1 MLTDLAI
8 LFLLLLMNGFFA
20 MAELAIVSARKAR
33 LRQMAE
39 EPKGAGARRALSLAE
54 DTTSFLSVVQ
64 IGVTLNSVL
73 AGAFSGA
80 TLAEPLGEKLN
91 EISFVAPFGEPLAI
105 ALTVVGVTYLSL
117 VIGELAPKRV
127 GLAYAEIIAV
137 RVAFLMQILA
147 RIVAPIVWI
156 LRLSTDLLLRLFG
169 LHDPAP
175 AIVTEEEVKEMIAEG
190 ARGGVFKLAE
200 KDMIEGVMRLADR
213 NVRSIMTPR
222 VDMVW
227 LGIEDTPEENAR
239 IILESGYS
247 RFPVAKGDMEE
258 ILGVVHA
265 KDMLNVALQGGRR
278 SLRSLMRAA
287 LVVPDTT
294 SALRLLDQFRQSRQ
308 HVAVVIDEYGSVEG
322 LVSVTDI
329 LEAIIGDL
337 PEPGQESDF
346 RPVRRADGSWLID
359 GMTPIDEVETLLG
372 IRNMKNGGDFHTLA
386 GFVIDKLGRIP
397 RAGDHFTWEAVR
409 FEVLDMDS
417 RRVDKVLVVP
427 PSDEDQEID

>member
-8 LFLLLLMNGFFA
+8 LVLLLLMNGFFA
-20 MAELAIVSARKAR
+20 MAELAIVSARRSR
-33 LRQMAE
+33 LRQIAE
-39 EPKGAGARRALSLAE
+39 EEKSQGARRALALAE

-80 TLAEPLGEKLN
+80 TLAEPLGQKLN
-91 EISFVAPFGEPLAI
+91 EIPFLTPFGDPLAMG
-105 ALTVVGVTYLSL
+105 LTVVGVTYLSL
-117 VIGELAPKRV
+117 VIGELVPKRI
-127 GLAYAEIIAV
+127 GLAYAEQIAV
-137 RVAFLMQILA
+137 RVSRLMQILA
-147 RIVAPIVWI
+147 RCVAPAVWI
-156 LRLSTDLLLRLFG
+156 LRLSTDLFLKILRL
-169 LHDPAP
+169 HDSSPSL
-175 AIVTEEEVKEMIAEG
+175 VTEEEVKDMIAEG
-190 ARGGVFKLAE
+190 AKGGVFKLAE

-247 RFPVAKGDMEE
+247 RFPVAKGDMDE
-258 ILGVVHA
+258 ILGIVHA
-265 KDMLNVALQGGRR
+265 KDMLNVALRGERK

-308 HVAVVIDEYGSVEG
+308 HIAVVIDEYGSVEG

-329 LEAIIGDL
+329 LEAIIGDM
-337 PEPGQESDF
+337 PEPGQEGDSK
-346 RPVRRADGSWLID
+346 PVRRADGSWLID
-359 GMTPIDEVETLLG
+359 GMTPIDEVETLIG
-372 IRNMKNGGDFHTLA
+372 VRNMKNGGEFHTLA
-386 GFVIDKLGRIP
+386 GFVINKLGRIP
-397 RAGDHFTWEAVR
+397 KAGDHFAWDDVR
-409 FEVLDMDS
+409 FEVLDMDG
-417 RRVDKVLVVP
+417 RRVDKVLVLLP
-427 PSDEDQEID
+427 PAEDAEID